1 MIVLLSKKRG
11 LRARAF
17 RFEPNSS
24 FISPIWF
31 AGTTRTTYGCRFP
44 AVRVAALFVAL
55 AHPARI
61 ERATGSQHSRAVTQR
76 GHTGA
81 FAPFSFF

>member
-1 MIVLLSKKRG
+1 M
-11 LRARAF
+11 
-17 RFEPNSS
+17 
-24 FISPIWF
+24 
-31 AGTTRTTYGCRFP
+31 TYGCRFP
-44 AVRVAALFVAL
+44 AVGVAAFSVAL

-81 FAPFSFF
+81 FLLFFLSPRF